1 MFDVTT
7 LSKRYFGLRLTIEAD
22 DGKRDIRLEIEPP
35 KLKTMKRLMALSKAG
50 EDENQ
55 IDMLTDAMQKLLSK
69 NKSGYKVPRELIE
82 ELDFDELQAI
92 LEAFLSWIAE
102 VQNQKN

>member
-7 LSKRYFGLRLTIEAD
+7 LSKRYFGLRLTVEAD
-22 DGKRDIRLEIEPP
+22 DGKRDIDLEIEPP
-35 KLKTMKRLMALSKAG
+35 KLKTMKRLMALSKSG

-82 ELDFDELQAI
+82 ELNFDELQAI
-92 LEAFLSWIAE
+92 LEAFLSWVAD

>member
-1 MFDVTT
+1 MFDVAT
-7 LSKRYFGLRLTIEAD
+7 LSKRYFGLRLTVETD
-22 DGKRDIRLEIEPP
+22 DGKRDIDLEIEPP

-82 ELDFDELQAI
+82 ELNFDELQAI
-92 LEAFLSWIAE
+92 LEEFLSWIAE

>member
-1 MFDVTT
+1 
-7 LSKRYFGLRLTIEAD
+7 
-22 DGKRDIRLEIEPP
+22 
-35 KLKTMKRLMALSKAG
+35 MKRLMALSKSG

-82 ELDFDELQAI
+82 ELNFDELQAI

>member
-7 LSKRYFGLRLTIEAD
+7 LSKPYFGLRLTVEAD
-22 DGKRDIRLEIEPP
+22 DGKRDIDLEIEPP
-35 KLKTMKRLMALSKAG
+35 KLKTMKRLMALSKSG

-82 ELDFDELQAI
+82 ELNFDELQAI

>member
-7 LSKRYFGLRLTIEAD
+7 LSKRYFGLRLTVEAE
-22 DGKRDIRLEIEPP
+22 DGKRDIDLEIEPP
-35 KLKTMKRLMALSKAG
+35 KLKTMKRLMALSKSG

-55 IDMLTDAMQKLLSK
+55 IDMLTDALQMLLSK
-69 NKSGYKVPRELIE
+69 NKSGSKVPRELIE
-82 ELDFDELQAI
+82 ELNFDELQAI

>member
-7 LSKRYFGLRLTIEAD
+7 LSKRYFGLRLTVEAD
-22 DGKRDIRLEIEPP
+22 DGKRDIDLEIEPP
-35 KLKTMKRLMALSKAG
+35 KFKTIKRLMALSKSG

-82 ELDFDELQAI
+82 ELNFDELQAI

>member
-7 LSKRYFGLRLTIEAD
+7 LSKRYFGLRLTVEAD
-22 DGKRDIRLEIEPP
+22 DGKRDIDLEIEPP
-35 KLKTMKRLMALSKAG
+35 KLKTMKRLMELSKSG

-82 ELDFDELQAI
+82 ELNFDELQAI

>member
-7 LSKRYFGLRLTIEAD
+7 LSKRYFGLRLTVEAD
-22 DGKRDIRLEIEPP
+22 DGKRDIDLEIEPP
-35 KLKTMKRLMALSKAG
+35 KLKTMKRLMALSKSG

-82 ELDFDELQAI
+82 ELSFDELQAI

>member
-1 MFDVTT
+1 MFDVAT
-7 LSKRYFGLRLTIEAD
+7 LSRRYFGLRLTVETD
-22 DGKRDIRLEIEPP
+22 DGKRDIDLEIEPP

-82 ELDFDELQAI
+82 ELNFDELQAI
-92 LEAFLSWIAE
+92 LEEFLSWIAE

>member
-7 LSKRYFGLRLTIEAD
+7 LSKRYFGLRLTVEAD
-22 DGKRDIRLEIEPP
+22 DGKRDIDLEIEPP
-35 KLKTMKRLMALSKAG
+35 KLKMMKRLMALSKSG

-82 ELDFDELQAI
+82 ELNFDELQAI

>member
-7 LSKRYFGLRLTIEAD
+7 LSKRYFGLRLTVEAD
-22 DGKRDIRLEIEPP
+22 DGKRDIDLEIEPP
-35 KLKTMKRLMALSKAG
+35 KLKTMKRLMALSKSG

-69 NKSGYKVPRELIE
+69 NKSGYKVPRDLIE
-82 ELDFDELQAI
+82 ELNFDELQAI

>member
-7 LSKRYFGLRLTIEAD
+7 LSKRYFGLRLTVEAD
-22 DGKRDIRLEIEPP
+22 DGKRDIDLEIEPP
-35 KLKTMKRLMALSKAG
+35 KLKTMKRLSKSG

-82 ELDFDELQAI
+82 ELNFDELQAI
-92 LEAFLSWIAE
+92 LEAFLSWVAD

>member
-7 LSKRYFGLRLTIEAD
+7 LSKRYFGLRLTVEAD
-22 DGKRDIRLEIEPP
+22 DGKRDIDLENEPP
-35 KLKTMKRLMALSKAG
+35 KLKTMKRLMALSKSG

-82 ELDFDELQAI
+82 ELNFDELQAI

>member
-1 MFDVTT
+1 
-7 LSKRYFGLRLTIEAD
+7 
-22 DGKRDIRLEIEPP
+22 
-35 KLKTMKRLMALSKAG
+35 
-50 EDENQ
+50 
-55 IDMLTDAMQKLLSK
+55 MLTDAMQKLLSK

-82 ELDFDELQAI
+82 ELNFDELQAI

>member
-1 MFDVTT
+1 
-7 LSKRYFGLRLTIEAD
+7 
-22 DGKRDIRLEIEPP
+22 
-35 KLKTMKRLMALSKAG
+35 MALSKSG

-82 ELDFDELQAI
+82 ELNFDELQAI